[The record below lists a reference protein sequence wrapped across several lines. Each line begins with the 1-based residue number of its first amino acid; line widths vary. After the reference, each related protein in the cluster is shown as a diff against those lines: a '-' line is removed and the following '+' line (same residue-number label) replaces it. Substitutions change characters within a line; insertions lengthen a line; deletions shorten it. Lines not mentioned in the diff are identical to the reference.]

1 MYIKILISIRN
12 YFIVIYYFF
21 DLLNYIILRFF
32 KFDVIFVL
40 NYVLRKS
47 ICIVLDIYFINT
59 RVNI

>member
-32 KFDVIFVL
+32 KFDAIFVL